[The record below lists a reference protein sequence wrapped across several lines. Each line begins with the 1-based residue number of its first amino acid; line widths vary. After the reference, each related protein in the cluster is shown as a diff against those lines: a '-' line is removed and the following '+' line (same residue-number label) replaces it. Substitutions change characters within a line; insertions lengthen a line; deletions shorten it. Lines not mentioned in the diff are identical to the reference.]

1 MGAPNCRT
9 ECTLLKLH
17 SIRRRSRQAGGK
29 VREREVL
36 SVIGLVLRRGRSRDL
51 FLNFL
56 HCSMCLCLCVL
67 VTKQRKTLIQCLAK
81 GTEGDLEKKKGVVG
95 GGLLEDEWPRR

>member
-1 MGAPNCRT
+1 M
-9 ECTLLKLH
+9 
-17 SIRRRSRQAGGK
+17 
-29 VREREVL
+29 REREVL

-81 GTEGDLEKKKGVVG
+81 GTEGDLEKKKGVG
-95 GGLLEDEWPRR
+95 GGGGYWKMNGLEDKCMQARAGRPPLYTAPLP

>member
-1 MGAPNCRT
+1 MGAPNSRT

-17 SIRRRSRQAGGK
+17 SIRRRSKQAGGK
-29 VREREVL
+29 MRDRQGL
-36 SVIGLVLRRGRSRDL
+36 SVIELVLRTGWSHDL

-56 HCSMCLCLCVL
+56 HCSMCLCVL

-81 GTEGDLEKKKGVVG
+81 GTEGSRKEEGGLG
-95 GGLLEDEWPRR
+95 GGGVIGR

>member
-1 MGAPNCRT
+1 M
-9 ECTLLKLH
+9 
-17 SIRRRSRQAGGK
+17 
-29 VREREVL
+29 REREVL

-81 GTEGDLEKKKGVVG
+81 GTEGDLEKKKGG